1 MFEGAFRAGVY
12 QDLFDVRLITT
23 SWFIFTSITSENLKL
38 VYHMRVCLP
47 LVFVTRVFHKFT
59 ALCAYRR
66 ARFIKVHLRLLLC
79 SSITS
84 ELDARREEQFAS
96 CSGGRTKVYML
107 NERQDHIQLL
117 RLRYISSYKM
127 FIAIGFFLLMV
138 GNARKAFKHVLRL

>member
-1 MFEGAFRAGVY
+1 
-12 QDLFDVRLITT
+12 
-23 SWFIFTSITSENLKL
+23 
-38 VYHMRVCLP
+38 MRV
-47 LVFVTRVFHKFT
+47 FQKFT

-66 ARFIKVHLRLLLC
+66 ARFIKVHLRLLFC

-84 ELDARREEQFAS
+84 DLDARREEQFAS

-117 RLRYISSYKM
+117 GLRYISSYKM
-127 FIAIGFFLLMV
+127 FIDIDYFLLMV